1 MLIVL
6 TIYSTHLNPQSPD
19 PPASKGALYQT
30 ISQLD
35 ADVFG
40 AMNRCDMDKFASYW
54 AEDIGFYQDKDG
66 LSVGRKAMVDATK
79 NNVCGKFLR
88 ELVPGTLEVHAI
100 PGYGAIE
107 IGVHRFLHPY
117 AQEHGLVGE
126 AKFMNVWRIKDGQM
140 AGHTSLQLRS
150 RPRKVTA
157 GTTNSSCLWKK
168 HFVFPWARYCRAI
181 SHVRLLITEVSR
193 RFHNPI

>member
-1 MLIVL
+1 MSLPALHSALMLVVL
-6 TIYSTHLNPQSPD
+6 AIYSPHLIAQSPD
-19 PPASKGALYQT
+19 PPASKDSLYQT

-54 AEDIGFYQDKDG
+54 AEDLEFYQDKDG

-126 AKFMNVWRIKDGQM
+126 AKFINVWQLKDDKWQ
-140 AGHTSLQLRS
+140 
-150 RPRKVTA
+150 VT
-157 GTTNSSCLWKK
+157 
-168 HFVFPWARYCRAI
+168 RAF
-181 SHVRLLITEVSR
+181 SFDHAVAK
-193 RFHNPI
+193 

>member
-1 MLIVL
+1 MSLSTIRNASMLVVL
-6 TIYSTHLNPQSPD
+6 TIYPAHIIAQSPN
-19 PPASKGALYQT
+19 PPASKDTLYQA

-35 ADVFG
+35 ADLFG
-40 AMNRCDMDKFASYW
+40 AMNRCDMDTFASYW
-54 AEDIGFYQDKDG
+54 SEDLEFYQDRDG

-88 ELVPGTLEVHAI
+88 EIVPGTLEVHPI

-126 AKFMNVWRIKDGQM
+126 AKFINVWRLKDGRWQVTR
-140 AGHTSLQLRS
+140 AFSFDHAEAKGLQQ
-150 RPRKVTA
+150 
-157 GTTNSSCLWKK
+157 
-168 HFVFPWARYCRAI
+168 
-181 SHVRLLITEVSR
+181 
-193 RFHNPI
+193 